1 MTRNT
6 RDARMVT
13 YNLITI
19 DDAEKTK
26 FLFMTTADKLLRFSF
41 GETVFDME
49 YAKKAIVAVVKYAIQ
64 KNLSPEIYMRR
75 SDCDLMGDF
84 VYGCIMGTMSYF
96 NARNMKATVIRVGD
110 KMFSELVEDL
120 RIARVEIDNL
130 ESK

>member
-64 KNLSPEIYMRR
+64 KILWVILYMAA
-75 SDCDLMGDF
+75 SW
-84 VYGCIMGTMSYF
+84 
-96 NARNMKATVIRVGD
+96 AQ
-110 KMFSELVEDL
+110 
-120 RIARVEIDNL
+120 
-130 ESK
+130 